1 MLRNGNGVLQL
12 PSTGNNSCIRCQWS
26 LSVQARR
33 KVRLT
38 FTRFYLGPGD
48 WVKVYDESANSSMQ
62 IVKHDS
68 WRQPTDLVSS
78 GRTMVVE
85 FESDRCG
92 ESSRIEAT
100 YQAIGQCHIILNF
113 TSLCLDSF

>member
-12 PSTGNNSCIRCQWS
+12 PSNGNNSCVRCQWS
-26 LSVQARR
+26 LLVQAKR

-38 FTRFYLGPGD
+38 FSQFYLGPGD
-48 WVKVYDESANSSMQ
+48 WVKVYDGSAKSSLQ

-78 GRTMVVE
+78 GREMVVE
-85 FESDRCG
+85 FQSDRCG
-92 ESSRIEAT
+92 DASTIKGT
-100 YQAIGQCHIILNF
+100 YQAIGQCQIF
-113 TSLCLDSF
+113 Y